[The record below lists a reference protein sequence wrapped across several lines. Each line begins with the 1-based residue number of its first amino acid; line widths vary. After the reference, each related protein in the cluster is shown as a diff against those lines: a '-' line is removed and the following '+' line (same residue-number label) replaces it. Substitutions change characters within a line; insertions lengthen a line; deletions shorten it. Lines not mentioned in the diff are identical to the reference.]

1 MFILATL
8 LLLSMHYCYYHKLL
22 LLSLQIFLINL
33 QDIIIILDIINI
45 IS

>member
-1 MFILATL
+1 MFILAI
-8 LLLSMHYCYYHKLL
+8 LL